1 MKTHPIAAAVLALS
15 AAVLSVPAAAATQPL
30 LAPLT
35 GGFLEANDNTDW
47 LTFSLDL
54 PTDMLITGFTGYG
67 SWFTSVGL
75 YSYTAGMTIA
85 PSMPSFSYPGAFGY
99 NFSLL
104 APGEYALKLVGYGDY
119 KVYPAMTPV
128 PEPETAAL
136 MLAGLGAL
144 GWVVGRRRRTPA

>member
-1 MKTHPIAAAVLALS
+1 MKTKPLVAAVLALG
-15 AAVLSVPAAAATQPL
+15 AATLSVPASAATQPL

-35 GGFLEANDNTDW
+35 GGFLEASDNTDW
-47 LTFSLDL
+47 LTFSLDV
-54 PTDMLITGFTGYG
+54 PIDVLITGFTGYG
-67 SWFTSVGL
+67 SWFTSVSL
-75 YSYTAGMTIA
+75 FSYTAGATIT
-85 PSMPSFSYPGAFGY
+85 PSAPSFSYPAAFGY

-119 KVYPAMTPV
+119 KVYPALSPV

-144 GWVVGRRRRTPA
+144 GWVAQRRRRTAA